1 MLDSVLDILA
11 LSLSVIG
18 GVVGLS
24 QWVKG
29 NDYKRAEIA
38 KELITQ
44 IRDDKEIAFIMDLI
58 DWPDKFEYD
67 GEFHV
72 VEGMEKPRSKDI
84 QELYNDL
91 EMFKSGPNQKL
102 FIAIDR
108 TLAHFNYICYLH
120 ELKIFKKEDMAIFM
134 YEIRRLFDNE
144 HICNYLY
151 SLTLWSMSL
160 HVECSYSHLVS
171 YGIKMGYVSRDFYDK
186 SSSNYT
192 CFLKI

>member
-1 MLDSVLDILA
+1 MLLEYLQVILQEHCIEVLA
-11 LSLSVIG
+11 LILSLIG
-18 GVVGLS
+18 GVIGLR

-58 DWPDKFEYD
+58 DWPDNFTYD
-67 GEFHV
+67 GKFH
-72 VEGMEKPRSKDI
+72 MNSDLNTI
-84 QELYNDL
+84 QYRDEQ
-91 EMFKSGPNQKL
+91 EL
-102 FIAIDR
+102 FIAMDR

-120 ELKIFKKEDMAIFM
+120 ALKIFEKKDMVIFM

-151 SLTLWSMSL
+151 SLTLWSTSL
-160 HVECSYSHLVS
+160 HVKCSYSHLVS